1 MASLQLLMNEI
12 KEALKMGYR
21 LKVDVLRSVV
31 AAVQKASIDR
41 QVEITSELVDE
52 IILKEQKIIK
62 EMIDTCPSERVELL
76 EEYKIR
82 KEIIDFYAPRIIADY
97 ADVRS
102 EVEKILTKKGIDPK
116 TANKGQIMKAVMPEI
131 KGKVDMKVANQVVT
145 DLFN

>member
-1 MASLQLLMNEI
+1 MNF
-12 KEALKMGYR
+12 KELKDIVNNALKLGET

-41 QVEITSELVDE
+41 QVEITPELVDE

-62 EMIDTCPSERVELL
+62 EMIDTCPTERVELL

-97 ADVRS
+97 TGVRF
-102 EVEKILTKKGIDPK
+102 EVEKILTEKGIDPK

-131 KGKVDMKVANQVVT
+131 KGKVDMKVANQCIT
-145 DLFN
+145 ELCN